1 MPASPPFAAQPRHK
15 AHLGVNHVKLAPP
28 SQSLCG
34 AAFPGRAHL
43 SDAEARDEGAE
54 QTSSLPPLAGARH
67 HERAVI
73 FPPPVAPRRL
83 DMIAQPAGDDRV
95 RDRLDDLRRRLPASV
110 GHPQSLHTPTLGHQ
124 QGRVALQGRGI
135 AQA

>member
-1 MPASPPFAAQPRHK
+1 MPASTPFAAQPRHK

-34 AAFPGRAHL
+34 AAFSGRAHL
-43 SDAEARDEGAE
+43 SDAEARNERAE

-67 HERAVI
+67 HKRAVI
-73 FPPPVAPRRL
+73 FHPPVAPRRL

-95 RDRLDDLRRRLPASV
+95 RDRLDDLRRGFASFI
-110 GHPQSLHTPTLGHQ
+110 HPMSLQTVTDMGRSGEGVTLHCK
-124 QGRVALQGRGI
+124 AILQ
-135 AQA
+135 